1 MNYLTQDMAK
11 PLDYEKPPYNNLN
24 TFFAHFSS
32 LATMSYLPKNLSSVI
47 VPPIK
52 CQGIKTKLTSFIAG
66 SIIWNNT
73 GRWIEP
79 FLGSGVVL
87 FNIQPNQ
94 ALIGDTNP
102 HIITFYREIQQGI
115 IHAPLVKAYLEDQ
128 AEQLRQGGQEF
139 YNHIRSR
146 FNQNPNSLDFLF
158 LNRSCFNGV
167 MRFNGKGYFNVPYGH
182 KPERFR
188 GAYITKIINQIN
200 NVQRI
205 MRDKDWVFQIAD
217 WKVTLNHVQRN
228 DFVYMDPPY
237 MGRHTDYYSQWTEQ
251 EATELTRQIQQLPC
265 GFALSSWLENK
276 YRRNPDIDQ
285 YRNQEEFTIKS
296 FAHFYHVGSSE
307 NLRNEMQ
314 EALIL
319 PKQYVS
325 LNDPHIH
332 RQEAIQT
339 ALF

>member
-1 MNYLTQDMAK
+1 MNYL
-11 PLDYEKPPYNNLN
+11 
-24 TFFAHFSS
+24 
-32 LATMSYLPKNLSSVI
+32 PKSLSSVI

-52 CQGIKTKLTSFIAG
+52 CQGIKTKLVSFIAE
-66 SIIWNNT
+66 SISWNNK

-94 ALIGDTNP
+94 ALIADTNP
-102 HIITFYREIQQGI
+102 HIITFYQEIQRGSI
-115 IHAPLVKAYLEDQ
+115 NAPIVKAYLEDQ
-128 AEQLRQGGQEF
+128 AEQLRKGGQDF
-139 YNHIRSR
+139 YNQIRTR
-146 FNQNPNSLDFLF
+146 FNQKPNSLDFLF

-167 MRFNGKGYFNVPYGH
+167 MRFNSKGYFNVPFGH

-188 GAYITKIINQIN
+188 PAYITKIINQIN
-200 NVQRI
+200 NVQQI

-217 WKVTLNHVQRN
+217 WKKTLLQAQNN
-228 DFVYMDPPY
+228 DFVYLDPPY
-237 MGRHTDYYSQWTEQ
+237 AGRHTDYYARWTEQ
-251 EATELTRQIQQLPC
+251 DASELTQHIQQLPC

-285 YRNQEEFTIKS
+285 HWNQDNFTIKS
-296 FAHFYHVGSSE
+296 FAHYYHVGSSE
-307 NLRNEMQ
+307 TLRNEMQ

-319 PKQYVS
+319 PIRYAALTTFPAPVS
-325 LNDPHIH
+325 DI
-332 RQEAIQT
+332 IQS